1 MERHESEMP
10 GSICTRGSRTAP
22 VPARRGAASRLRPVR
37 RVAPV
42 AVLACMLA
50 GLPGAGPRAQA
61 NAEPPPPED
70 ITAADLLGS
79 LRSDVRIVAREN
91 HDVEEFR
98 VGNKVHMIKVK
109 PKGAPPYYLIDEDGN
124 GDLQWRR
131 GPDLERTSVPH
142 WSIIRW

>member
-1 MERHESEMP
+1 MP
-10 GSICTRGSRTAP
+10 GSICMRGSGTAP
-22 VPARRGAASRLRPVR
+22 VPARRAAASHRLTAR
-37 RVAPV
+37 RLAPV
-42 AVLACMLA
+42 ALLACMLVW
-50 GLPGAGPRAQA
+50 LPGAGPRAQA

-70 ITAADLLGS
+70 ITAADLLDS

-109 PKGAPPYYLIDEDGN
+109 PKGAPPYYLIDEDGS
-124 GDLQWRR
+124 GELQWRR